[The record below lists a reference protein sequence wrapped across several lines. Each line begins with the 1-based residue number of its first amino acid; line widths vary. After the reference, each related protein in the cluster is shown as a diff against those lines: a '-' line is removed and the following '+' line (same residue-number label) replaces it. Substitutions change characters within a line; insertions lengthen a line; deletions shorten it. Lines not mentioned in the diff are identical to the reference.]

1 MAKSPLS
8 HPAFFRE
15 GDYLTDQRRL
25 YRVLRIVPTRFQRR
39 AAILEDCHTLDAVL
53 FGPRQLAR
61 MQLRIVEPVAPC
73 TPAAA

>member
-25 YRVLRIVPTRFQRR
+25 YRVLKIVPTRLQRR
-39 AAILEDCHTLDAVL
+39 AAILEDCRTLDSAL

-61 MQLRIVEPVAPC
+61 MQLRVVEPVAPC
-73 TPAAA
+73 TPMPA